1 MEGEQ
6 QHHPNLVKLSD
17 SEDIRLQEPW
27 QDIRQLDVYDTNG
40 EQIGSVE
47 ELYVD
52 RQEHLPRFLDV
63 AAGGF
68 LGIGKKHFLIPVE
81 EVSRDVGE
89 EERVTVNQSR
99 DKVVGSPEFERR
111 QVAFRK
117 GFLGNLARPAYPT
130 QLTGD
135 PLLYL
140 PLQFWR

>member
-1 MEGEQ
+1 M
-6 QHHPNLVKLSD
+6 
-17 SEDIRLQEPW
+17 
-27 QDIRQLDVYDTNG
+27 
-40 EQIGSVE
+40 
-47 ELYVD
+47 
-52 RQEHLPRFLDV
+52 
-63 AAGGF
+63 
-68 LGIGKKHFLIPVE
+68 GIGFPLSLLPSTAVSRLCSEWCHLRKPSAPQKSSPLS

-111 QVAFRK
+111 QAA
-117 GFLGNLARPAYPT
+117 LARPACPT

>member
-1 MEGEQ
+1 M
-6 QHHPNLVKLSD
+6 
-17 SEDIRLQEPW
+17 
-27 QDIRQLDVYDTNG
+27 
-40 EQIGSVE
+40 
-47 ELYVD
+47 
-52 RQEHLPRFLDV
+52 
-63 AAGGF
+63 
-68 LGIGKKHFLIPVE
+68 GIGFPLSLLPSTAVSRLCSEWCHLRKPSAPQKSSPLS

-99 DKVVGSPEFERR
+99 DKVVGSSEFERR

>member
-6 QHHPNLVKLSD
+6 HPHPNLVKLSD

-27 QDIRQLDVYDTNG
+27 QDIRQLDAYDTNG

-52 RQEHLPRFLDV
+52 RQEHLPRFLDI

-81 EVSRDVGE
+81 EVSRDVSEG
-89 EERVTVNQSR
+89 ERVTVNQSR
-99 DKVVGSPEFERR
+99 DKVVDSPEFDPDEALKADVQRTIY
-111 QVAFRK
+111 
-117 GFLGNLARPAYPT
+117 AYY
-130 QLTGD
+130 G
-135 PLLYL
+135 YS
-140 PLQFWR
+140 

>member
-6 QHHPNLVKLSD
+6 HPHPNLVKLSD

-27 QDIRQLDVYDTNG
+27 QDIRQLDAYDTNG
-40 EQIGSVE
+40 EQIGSVQ

-63 AAGGF
+63 AAEGF

-111 QVAFRK
+111 RVAFRK
-117 GFLGNLARPAYPT
+117 GSRELSQTSLSRPAH
-130 QLTGD
+130 
-135 PLLYL
+135 
-140 PLQFWR
+140 R